1 MVLFDSL
8 KSPVEI
14 LRVCVCMRERGCW
27 QCMCCYELSQLS
39 SVVFGLL
46 YDGETDIFKRAMGR
60 VGLFLSLK
68 GQIRVADLSLLS
80 PLTNVFTAV
89 FSCFHKQ
96 KMCFLGPFSP
106 KTCNLDER
114 F

>member
-14 LRVCVCMRERGCW
+14 LRVCVCVRERERERGCW

-39 SVVFGLL
+39 SVIFGLL
-46 YDGETDIFKRAMGR
+46 YDGEMDIFKRAMGR

-68 GQIRVADLSLLS
+68 GQIRRADLSLLS
-80 PLTNVFTAV
+80 PLTNVFIAV

-96 KMCFLGPFSP
+96 KCVF
-106 KTCNLDER
+106 
-114 F
+114 